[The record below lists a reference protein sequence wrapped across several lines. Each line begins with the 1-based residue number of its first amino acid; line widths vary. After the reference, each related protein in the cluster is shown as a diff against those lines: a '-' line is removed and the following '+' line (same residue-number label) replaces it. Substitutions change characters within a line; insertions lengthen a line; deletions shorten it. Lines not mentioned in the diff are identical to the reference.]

1 MFWIDLPSRVIARV
15 PVRAGAMM
23 FARGRTGEDPPVPAP
38 EGRRE
43 ESLYVTPAPTFPGR
57 ILMEHIRQA
66 FNKFAQDYDAQR
78 EFVIPQMR
86 EYYGA
91 AVWAMET
98 REKTPAI
105 LDVGAGTGLMS
116 AFLLEKFPDARLTLM
131 DISENMLDQARKR
144 FASRPKTEYVV
155 CDYSRSE
162 LGGPY
167 DIVCSALSIHH
178 LAPEDKRQLFCRI
191 FAALKP
197 GGIFV
202 NADQAL
208 GETPYFTQRN
218 LDYWNDFLRSGP
230 MTEAQH
236 AEILKRRD
244 TLDRNEKLSDQLAW
258 LQKAGFADVDVVYRN
273 RTFIVTV
280 ARKDH

>member
-1 MFWIDLPSRVIARV
+1 
-15 PVRAGAMM
+15 
-23 FARGRTGEDPPVPAP
+23 
-38 EGRRE
+38 
-43 ESLYVTPAPTFPGR
+43 
-57 ILMEHIRQA
+57 MEHIRQA
-66 FNKFAQDYDAQR
+66 FNKFATEYDAQR
-78 EFVIPQMR
+78 EYIIPQMR
-86 EYYGA
+86 EYYAA

-98 REKTPAI
+98 KEKMPAI
-105 LDVGAGTGLMS
+105 LDVGAGTGLLS
-116 AFLLEKFPDARLTLM
+116 AYLLEKFPDARLTLM
-131 DISENMLDQARKR
+131 DISGNMLDQARKR
-144 FASRPKTEYVV
+144 FAARPETRYIV
-155 CDYSRSE
+155 CDYSRSA

-178 LAPEDKRQLFCRI
+178 LAPEDKRELFHRI
-191 FAALKP
+191 HAALKP

-208 GETPYFTQRN
+208 GETPYFTQRY
-218 LDYWNDFLRSGP
+218 LAYWNEFLKNGP

-258 LQKAGFADVDVVYRN
+258 LRNAGFSDVDVVYRN

-280 ARKDH
+280 ARKG